1 MKIGSK
7 DKIERKD
14 ILLDAVTI
22 AVRQNPQ
29 VANRNR

>member
-7 DKIERKD
+7 DIMQ
-14 ILLDAVTI
+14 DAVTI